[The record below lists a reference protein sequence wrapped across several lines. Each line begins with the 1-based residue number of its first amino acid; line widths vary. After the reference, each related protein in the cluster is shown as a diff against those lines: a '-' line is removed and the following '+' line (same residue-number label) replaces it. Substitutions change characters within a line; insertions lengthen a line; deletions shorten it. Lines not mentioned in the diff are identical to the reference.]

1 MVLKSSKIRTLG
13 RTFHP
18 FNRFF
23 TESHLF
29 LNPNKGLLMNLNAC
43 GGLEYPVAFGLL
55 VSAWGLKVVGGAA
68 CPLESVFFLNIACNI
83 AVCHQQ

>member
-1 MVLKSSKIRTLG
+1 
-13 RTFHP
+13 
-18 FNRFF
+18 
-23 TESHLF
+23 
-29 LNPNKGLLMNLNAC
+29 MNLNAC